1 MEPKT
6 LIDTLDAYATAF
18 RELINNKVWERDERP
33 HSLLRLTKEDDWSF
47 VCVAM
52 DIVED
57 ASLAIK
63 DFLRFGLNG
72 PTKYDSVG
80 ERYLRLYGVL
90 SASYIQQEATRKLF
104 ALMNCPS
111 PKELKACFD
120 ALEIRKLRHQLA
132 SHGVDFLDHNAKATR
147 AFVPV
152 RIELDGYTCSVAE
165 NRGDVISKYRLDLG
179 LGEHIGL
186 IVSVLDAVFEK
197 SFRTLYKGRGKR
209 IAEYEQTLSD
219 LRFVRDGNLL
229 IETGTAE
236 HTTKIRVELVST
248 TK

>member
-1 MEPKT
+1 MDLQTVEPKT

-33 HSLLRLTKEDDWSF
+33 HSLLQLTKEDDWSF

-147 AFVPV
+147 EAPGNESRDTPKSHV
-152 RIELDGYTCSVAE
+152 R
-165 NRGDVISKYRLDLG
+165 
-179 LGEHIGL
+179 
-186 IVSVLDAVFEK
+186 
-197 SFRTLYKGRGKR
+197 GRGVQGHR
-209 IAEYEQTLSD
+209 
-219 LRFVRDGNLL
+219 
-229 IETGTAE
+229 
-236 HTTKIRVELVST
+236 
-248 TK
+248 